1 MHWSTYILGSV
12 GALGIWLLALF
23 LLFRFR
29 VSRPLN
35 ILDLLENPPASS
47 ARRRSRRR
55 NHR

>member
-29 VSRPLN
+29 VRRPLN